1 MRVTS
6 AMIVFF
12 IACAPFA
19 VPASAMVGGGGMH
32 SGPYNSS
39 AMAVM
44 RERQER
50 VRKCSALRG
59 FDSTTMTF
67 VRPNGRRQ
75 KCA

>member
-1 MRVTS
+1 MRSVS
-6 AMIVFF
+6 GLIAVIMACGSFVEPANAM
-12 IACAPFA
+12 P
-19 VPASAMVGGGGMH
+19 GGGGMH

-59 FDSTTMTF
+59 FDYDTMSF
-67 VRPNGRRQ
+67 AAAKGRRQ
-75 KCA
+75 KCP